1 MSALQTTTLP
11 SPANSSPAASG
22 TPTSPALSGPLRQWL
37 LGEPSTEQAIKVVAG
52 SPILRSEATMA
63 LPALKA
69 FAMRPAGPDGV
80 RSVVGP
86 RFATFAPPNLSDGE
100 WEAWWSDFEAVCG
113 DITEERLEAGMLA
126 YIRTGAQFLPKP
138 GELRQHALASAPG
151 KWERAYA
158 IAGTAARQA
167 HAETKPP
174 PPSEKRPTR
183 EEMAE
188 MMAGFKAQMEAKDPW
203 ANRKTAYRP
212 TPCAKVDETGMS
224 PEMRAK
230 LEAEG
235 RIRPRQEQGAD
246 QC

>member
-1 MSALQTTTLP
+1 MP
-11 SPANSSPAASG
+11 G
-22 TPTSPALSGPLRQWL
+22 TPTSPALSGPLKQWL
-37 LGEPSTEQAIKVVAG
+37 LAEPSTEQAIKVVAG

-80 RSVVGP
+80 RAVVGQ
-86 RFATFAPPNLSDGE
+86 RFATFSPPNLSDGE

-113 DITEERLEAGMLA
+113 DLTEERLEAGMLA
-126 YIRTGAQFLPKP
+126 YIKTGAQFLPKP
-138 GELRQHALASAPG
+138 GELRQHALAHAAG

-167 HAETKPP
+167 YQETKPAQP
-174 PPSEKRPTR
+174 PPAARPTR
-183 EEMAE
+183 EEMSA
-188 MMAGFKAQMEAKDPW
+188 MMADFQAKMQAKDPW
-203 ANRKTAYRP
+203 ANRKTAHRP
-212 TPCAKVDETGMS
+212 TPSAKTDDTGIS

-235 RIRPRQEQGAD
+235 RIAPRPTQEEAAA
-246 QC
+246 